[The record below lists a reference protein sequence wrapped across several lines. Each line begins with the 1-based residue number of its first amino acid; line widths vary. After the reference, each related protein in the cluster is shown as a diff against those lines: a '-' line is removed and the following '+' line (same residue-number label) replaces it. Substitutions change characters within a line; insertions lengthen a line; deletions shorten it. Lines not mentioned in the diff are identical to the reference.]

1 MNSTSPATLACRR
14 ISVGIRNG
22 LVVFAG
28 ICCALSAHAQF
39 SCKVSINGVLAYND
53 GSVNVLHSGRGDWTV
68 VCALGRPYTQGLTVG
83 PETCAVWYATML
95 RAKKNVQLLDFYFNG
110 SGTCA
115 TINTYWTAPVPTYIG
130 EAG

>member
-1 MNSTSPATLACRR
+1 MNSTSPATLARR
-14 ISVGIRNG
+14 RFSVGIRNG

-28 ICCALSAHAQF
+28 ICCALSVRAAF
-39 SCKVSINGVLAYND
+39 TCTVSINGVLAYNN

-68 VCALGRPYTQGLTVG
+68 VCALNQPYTQGLTVG

-95 RAKKNVQLLDFYFNG
+95 RAKNNNQLVTFYFDG

-115 TINTYWTAPVPTYIG
+115 TINTYWAAPVPVYIG
-130 EAG
+130 S